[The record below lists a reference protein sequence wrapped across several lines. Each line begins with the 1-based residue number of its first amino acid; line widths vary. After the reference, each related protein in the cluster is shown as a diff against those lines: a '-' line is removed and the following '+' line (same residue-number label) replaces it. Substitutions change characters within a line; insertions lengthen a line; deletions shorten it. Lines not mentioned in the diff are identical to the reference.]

1 MTERRVRVALVAA
14 GLVVLLFGVVGL
26 ATDAMGPHPAKYL
39 EFALAGL
46 VGHDALLVPV
56 GLAVG
61 ALAGRL
67 AAPRWRGLVRGGLF
81 ASAAVLLVALPLV
94 TGGGRTTTNPSALP
108 LDYPAGLVVTL
119 VAVWAGTAAIGA
131 LRAVRSR
138 RGGMDTD
145 ETGTSE
151 VESQPADSPPTA
163 G

>member
-1 MTERRVRVALVAA
+1 MTERRVRAVLVAA
-14 GLVVLLFGVVGL
+14 GLAVLLFGAVGL

-39 EFALAGL
+39 GFALAGL

-56 GLAVG
+56 ALVVG
-61 ALAGRL
+61 AVAGRVV
-67 AAPRWRGLVRGGLF
+67 APRWWGLLRGGLF

-108 LDYPAGLVVTL
+108 RNYPVGLVVTL
-119 VAVWAGTAAIGA
+119 VAVWVGTAAIGA
-131 LRAVRSR
+131 VRVVRSR
-138 RGGMDTD
+138 RGGMDAD
-145 ETGTSE
+145 ERGTTG